1 MQAIE
6 FTVNKY
12 LFARKVTE
20 NNTCFIREKYKIYI
34 NKIKHYRFF
43 LYSEKLGNYNLKKF
57 ENNYYKPWWYAL
69 FLISKKILKDML

>member
-20 NNTCFIREKYKIYI
+20 NNTCFIREKYIY
-34 NKIKHYRFF
+34 KIKHYRFF
-43 LYSEKLGNYNLKKF
+43 LYSENLGNYNLKKI
-57 ENNYYKPWWYAL
+57 ENNYYKP
-69 FLISKKILKDML
+69 